1 VSGIQTSLASVIVR
15 YLIFSADEKDR
26 KNRLFSARKR
36 DFFSVFQL
44 NYHFLV
50 KRTPE
55 EESGM
60 IHPEGLTIKKMSEI
74 DILCRYF
81 GRPKNL
87 LMADLVAFR
96 IL

>member
-15 YLIFSADEKDR
+15 YLIFSTDR
-26 KNRLFSARKR
+26 KKRLFSAGKR
-36 DFFSVFQL
+36 DIFSFFQL

-60 IHPEGLTIKKMSEI
+60 IHPEGLTIEKMSEI
-74 DILCRYF
+74 DILCRYLR
-81 GRPKNL
+81 RPKNPF
-87 LMADLVAFR
+87 MVDCGAFR